1 MWLIGNSG
9 ASVVLDPRRRSGNTM
24 KSTTCRLLGGTGL
37 SVSEVGLGGWQLQN
51 PLWGTS
57 RADDARRVVHRAL
70 DAGCD
75 FFDTAPGYAD
85 GRSEE
90 LLGEALK
97 SVRSR
102 VTICTKCGHDAD
114 GTSNFAPD
122 AIRASLEASLRRL
135 QTDYV
140 DILLLHNPPME
151 LMDGTRAP
159 QYEALEQLKEE
170 GKLRVYGVSLDHGRE
185 LETVAKTTRCGAVE
199 VLFNVFHQEPL
210 AAFPLAQA
218 AGIGLIVKVPLDS
231 GWLSGKYRGDSQFRG
246 VRERWSREVIERRA
260 ALVEQFAA
268 LLPAEMPLAHA
279 ALGFV
284 LAHAEV
290 STVIPGAKTP
300 EQAQD
305 NFAAAGTKFPS
316 ELARAIREFWER
328 ELKGDPLPW

>member
-1 MWLIGNSG
+1 MKAI
-9 ASVVLDPRRRSGNTM
+9 PR
-24 KSTTCRLLGGTGL
+24 RLLGKTGL
-37 SVSEVGLGGWQLQN
+37 SVSEIGLGGWQLQN
-51 PLWGTS
+51 PSWGAST
-57 RADDARRVVHRAL
+57 ADDARRVVHRAL

-75 FFDTAPGYAD
+75 FFDTAPGYAN

-90 LLGEALK
+90 LLGEALQ

-102 VTICTKCGHDAD
+102 VTICTKCGHGAD
-114 GTSNFAPD
+114 GASNFDVP

-135 QTDYV
+135 RSDYV

-159 QYEALEQLKEE
+159 QYEALEQLKKE

-210 AAFPLAQA
+210 TAFRLAQA

-231 GWLSGKYRGDSQFRG
+231 GWLSGKYRGDSQFSG
-246 VRERWSREVIERRA
+246 VRERWTREVIERRA
-260 ALVEQFAA
+260 ALVERFAA
-268 LLPAEMPLAHA
+268 LLPPGMPLARA

-300 EQAQD
+300 EQVQE
-305 NFAAAGTKFPS
+305 NFAAAGASLPVDVVQ
-316 ELARAIREFWER
+316 AIRAFWER

>member
-1 MWLIGNSG
+1 MK
-9 ASVVLDPRRRSGNTM
+9 ATPR
-24 KSTTCRLLGGTGL
+24 RLLGKTGL
-37 SVSEVGLGGWQLQN
+37 SVSEIGLGGWQLQN
-51 PLWGTS
+51 PSWGTC
-57 RADDARRVVHRAL
+57 RTDDAHRVVHCAL

-75 FFDTAPGYAD
+75 FFDTAPGYGN

-90 LLGEALK
+90 LLGEALQ

-102 VTICTKCGHDAD
+102 VRICTKCGHGAD
-114 GTSNFAPD
+114 GTSNFDPT

-151 LMDGTRAP
+151 LMDGARAP
-159 QYEALEQLKEE
+159 QYEELEKLKSE

-210 AAFPLAQA
+210 TAFRVAQA

-231 GWLSGKYRGDSQFRG
+231 GWLSGKYRADSQFSG
-246 VRERWSREVIERRA
+246 VRERWSRKIIERRA
-260 ALVEQFAA
+260 ALVEQFAT
-268 LLPAEMPLAHA
+268 LLPPGMPLARA

-300 EQAQD
+300 EQVED
-305 NFAAAGTKFPS
+305 NFAAAGTTLQPD
-316 ELARAIREFWER
+316 LVQAIRAFWER